1 MGGGGSRI
9 VGVFVLGILVVA
21 LLSAPVPASA
31 GGPAPSP
38 ASAPGPAP
46 AAYVPFSPNIRV
58 NSVNFGGFNYQVEP
72 TMVINSTGTIFVGW
86 KEAFTH
92 NGGGQRVG
100 FSYSTTGGDTWAP
113 NILMPLAT
121 LSLQSDPWLT
131 VTRDDRV
138 FFSRIEYDGTSFP
151 GGIAITNTT
160 DGVAWGTTWFLDD
173 TPRFADKQSHAN
185 DAAGNVY
192 MVWNSDSSNYELVF
206 SRSNDGGRTWT
217 PRLRIA
223 DFLTGSLGGI
233 VKVAPDGTVLATW
246 WSWLTDDVWFDRSFD
261 GGATWGADI
270 RVNNVPGSAES
281 PLPTDPPV
289 LPAMA
294 VAPNGTVYIVYE
306 DYRNGR
312 PGGNPNGDMDIFF
325 ARSADGGT
333 TWSPGVRLNDDTTT
347 ARQWMPD
354 FAVDPF
360 GGIHVAWEDD
370 RTGAHNIFYTNST
383 DGGTTWSPNIPV
395 TTASTPLTYTRPG
408 DYLAI
413 ESDPWG
419 NICVVW
425 TDGRGT
431 DLDIYFAK
439 LPRSIR
445 HTVDTVPSGLIVAV
459 DGQQYNAPASFSWA
473 PGSRHE
479 IQAPSPQPV
488 TAQTRRVF
496 ASWSDGGGVVHTV
509 TAQNAETTFA
519 ATFRTE
525 HLVTVRSA
533 PVPLTLLVDGASIL
547 QSTDYWWAEG
557 SPHVLS
563 VPSPQA
569 GAMAGERYTFRA
581 WSDGLPRN
589 HTVAPVAPAA
599 FEADFQ
605 RQFLLTVRS
614 PRGTPTGG
622 GWYNASDVATFSVA
636 DEVAGGTGTRYL
648 FASWS
653 GDSTA
658 ATAAASLPM
667 DGPRTATATWRTE
680 HLLTIISPHGTPQGA
695 GWHADGSQVTASIE
709 DTVTE
714 SGTTYRFAGWT
725 GDATEPSS
733 LVLVTMDRPKTLTAA
748 WEVVPATGGPTG
760 VALDPL
766 PWILVIAVLAVA
778 IFLVIVWRR
787 RRRKDDE
794 ARPPPA

>member
-1 MGGGGSRI
+1 MGGGARA
-9 VGVFVLGILVVA
+9 LALVVVIA
-21 LLSAPVPASA
+21 LIAVSSMSLLAA
-31 GGPAPSP
+31 GAGPSPSP
-38 ASAPGPAP
+38 ASDPGPEP
-46 AAYVPFSPNIRV
+46 ADYVPFSPNIKV
-58 NSVNFGGFNYQVEP
+58 NSVTFGGMNYQVEP
-72 TMVINSTGTIFVGW
+72 TMAINSTGTIFVGW

-92 NGGGQRVG
+92 NGGGQRVS
-100 FSYSTTGGDTWAP
+100 FSYSTNGGDTWAP
-113 NILMPLAT
+113 NVLMDRTT

-138 FFSRIEYDGTSFP
+138 FFSRIEYDGTSVP

-160 DGVAWGTTWFLDD
+160 DGVTWGTTHFLDD
-173 TPRFADKQSHAN
+173 APNFADKQSHAN
-185 DAAGNVY
+185 DAAGNLY
-192 MVWNSDSSNYELVF
+192 MVWNSDSANYALVF
-206 SRSNDGGRTWT
+206 SRSDDGGRAWT
-217 PRLRIA
+217 PKIRIA
-223 DFLTGSLGGI
+223 DLQTGSLGGI
-233 VKVAPDGTVLATW
+233 VQVAPGGTVLATW

-261 GGATWGADI
+261 GGVTWGTDI
-270 RVNNVPGSAES
+270 RVNDLPGSAAS
-281 PLPTDPPV
+281 PLGSDPPV

-294 VAPNGTVYIVYE
+294 VAPNGTVYIVYG
-306 DYRNGR
+306 DYRNGW
-312 PGGNPNGDMDIFF
+312 PNGTANGDMDVFF
-325 ARSADGGT
+325 ARSVDGGT
-333 TWSPGVRLNDDTTT
+333 TWSPGVRLNDDAAT

-354 FAVDPF
+354 LALDPF

-383 DGGTTWSPNIPV
+383 DGGATWSPNIPV
-395 TTASTPLTYTRPG
+395 TTASTALSYTRPG

-419 NICVVW
+419 NVCVVW
-425 TDGRGT
+425 TDGRGA

-439 LPRSIR
+439 LPRSVR
-445 HTVDTVPSGLIVAV
+445 HTVDTVPSGLIVGV

-488 TAQTRRVF
+488 TVQTRRVF
-496 ASWSDGGGVVHTV
+496 ESWSDGGGAAHAVA
-509 TAQNAETTFA
+509 AQAAETTFT

-525 HLVTVRSA
+525 HIVTVQSA
-533 PVPLTLLVDGASIL
+533 PVPLALLVDGVPIS

-557 SPHVLS
+557 GPHVLS

-569 GAMAGERYTFRA
+569 GATAGERYAFRA
-581 WSDGLPRN
+581 WNDGLPRN
-589 HTVAPVAPAA
+589 HTVAPVAPET

-605 RQFLLTVRS
+605 RQFLLTVGS

-622 GWYNASDVATFSVA
+622 GWFNASDVAAFSVP

-648 FASWS
+648 FTGWS

-658 ATAAASLPM
+658 STAAASLAM
-667 DGPRTATATWRTE
+667 DGPRTVIAAWRTE
-680 HLLTIISPHGTPQGA
+680 HRLTIASPHGTPQGA
-695 GWHADGSQVTASIE
+695 GWHPEGTQVPVSVE

-725 GDATEPSS
+725 GDSTAPSS
-733 LVLVTMDRPKTLTAA
+733 LVLVTMDRPKTLTAT
-748 WEVVPATGGPTG
+748 WEVVPDTGGPTG
-760 VALDPL
+760 VGLDAL
-766 PWILVIAVLAVA
+766 PWILVIAVLAIA
-778 IFLVIVWRR
+778 ILLVIVWRR

-794 ARPPPA
+794 ARPPPPA